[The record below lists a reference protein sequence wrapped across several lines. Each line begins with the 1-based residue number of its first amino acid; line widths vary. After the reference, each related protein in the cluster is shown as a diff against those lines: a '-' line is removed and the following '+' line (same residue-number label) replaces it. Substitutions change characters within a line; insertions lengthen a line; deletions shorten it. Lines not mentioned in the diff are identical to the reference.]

1 MGGGIYGA
9 VMEEITLYTGLSPAA
24 FFTIAGMMVVVYRIV
39 SAMFVG
45 PEDYNKPPV
54 AASIGTDSNLVNKY
68 LNLNQTTTTTPT
80 QMGDMTEQ
88 QLRGFDGS
96 DPNKPLLMAIRAQIY
111 DVSSS
116 RNFYGPGGPYAMFA
130 GRDASRALA
139 LLSFKP
145 QDINGNIEGLG
156 PDELEILQDWED
168 KFIEKYPNVGKLVAE
183 PTKTEQ
189 TEAQQ
194 QRIGQEQ

>member
-1 MGGGIYGA
+1 M
-9 VMEEITLYTGLSPAA
+9 S
-24 FFTIAGMMVVVYRIV
+24 
-39 SAMFVG
+39 FV
-45 PEDYNKPPV
+45 
-54 AASIGTDSNLVNKY
+54 AL
-68 LNLNQTTTTTPT
+68 TTC
-80 QMGDMTEQ
+80 
-88 QLRGFDGS
+88 
-96 DPNKPLLMAIRAQIY
+96 
-111 DVSSS
+111 

-194 QRIGQEQ
+194 QGIGQEQ